1 MLRDCKTKVLCK
13 WNQNGLTQYRNYTI
27 ILTILTFFKIDNNF
41 MLEKYL
47 TGTFI
52 KIKLLIREHLV
63 TQTGQALPTF
73 RYYTKEI
80 QLKIKS

>member
-1 MLRDCKTKVLCK
+1 
-13 WNQNGLTQYRNYTI
+13 
-27 ILTILTFFKIDNNF
+27 